1 MLGRGRGS
9 AGHADLI
16 RLVSGCSREM
26 SARYGVGCMHDG
38 SYTEVSSHRFS
49 SLLTIH
55 GEHLVRKW
63 SEPEVVVCSGSTC
76 EMSRK
81 VKETGGTC
89 AILRPGPSKVKY
101 ER

>member
-1 MLGRGRGS
+1 MTSIWHEPTNRFDALMCVRSLG
-9 AGHADLI
+9 L
-16 RLVSGCSREM
+16 
-26 SARYGVGCMHDG
+26 HDG